1 MDSNVEESL
10 YIEQNLS
17 PKLLSEREQLVA
29 GGSQPGVKAHCGCS
43 PGGTLCYPGE
53 TLCSVLWWDTDS
65 TVLQWWCDTQTKEVQ
80 DCQLSTGPLFDC
92 QLIHF
97 LQPSD

>member
-43 PGGTLCYPGE
+43 PGGTLCSCGA
-53 TLCSVLWWDTDS
+53 LVG
-65 TVLQWWCDTQTKEVQ
+65 Q
-80 DCQLSTGPLFDC
+80 
-92 QLIHF
+92 
-97 LQPSD
+97 

>member
-10 YIEQNLS
+10 FIEQNLS

-29 GGSQPGVKAHCGCS
+29 GGSQPGVKAHRGCS
-43 PGGTLCYPGE
+43 PGA

-65 TVLQWWCDTQTKEVQ
+65 TVLQRWCDTQTKEVR